1 MKAQLE
7 QIKIS
12 SLEALDKAATPA
24 ELEELRVKI
33 LGKKG
38 ELTAV
43 LKQMGKL
50 SAEER
55 PIMGQLANAVRA
67 EVEAKLE
74 QRKAAIHAAVL
85 EAKLEAEAVDVTIP
99 GDTVSLGHEHPM
111 NQVLQEIK
119 DIFVGMGYQIVDGP
133 EVELASYNFTRLNI
147 EEGHPSRDRSD
158 TFYFDDEDKVLLRTQ
173 TSSMQIRFM
182 ENHQPPLCML
192 APGRVF
198 RKDEADATHSPMFHQ
213 IEGLVVAENITMGDL
228 KGALITIMNK
238 IYGHDAQVRFRPH
251 HFPFTEPS
259 CEMDMQCH
267 KCHGTGEVDGQVCST
282 CHGEGWIELLGAG
295 MVHPDV
301 LRNCGIDP
309 EKYSGFAFGIGL
321 ERTAMGR
328 LKINDLRLIF
338 DNDIRF
344 LNQF

>member
-1 MKAQLE
+1 MKQTLE
-7 QIKIS
+7 NIRVAALA
-12 SLEALDKAATPA
+12 SLEEAATPA
-24 ELEELRVKI
+24 ALEELRVKW

-43 LKQMGKL
+43 LKMMGKL

-55 PIMGQLANAVRA
+55 PVMGQLANSVRA
-67 EVEAKLE
+67 EIEARLE
-74 QRKAAIHAAVL
+74 QCRAAIGAKVL
-85 EAKLEAEAVDVTIP
+85 EAKLAAEAIDVTIP
-99 GDTVSLGHEHPM
+99 GQEVKLGHQHPM
-111 NQVLQEIK
+111 NMVLQEIK
-119 DIFVGMGYQIVDGP
+119 DIFVGMGYTVVDGP
-133 EVELASYNFTRLNI
+133 EVEFADYNFTRLNI

-158 TFYFDDEDKVLLRTQ
+158 TFYFNDEDSVLLRTQ

-182 ENHQPPLCML
+182 EEHKPPLCML

-267 KCHGTGEVDGQVCST
+267 KCHGTGEIEGQVCST

-295 MVHPDV
+295 MVHPEV
-301 LRNCGIDP
+301 LANCGIDP

-338 DNDIRF
+338 DNDVRF
-344 LNQF
+344 LDQF

>member
-1 MKAQLE
+1 MKQQLE
-7 QIKIS
+7 NIKQQAFA
-12 SLEALDKAATPA
+12 ALDAADTPA
-24 ELEELRVKI
+24 ALEDLRVKY

-55 PIMGQLANAVRA
+55 PVMGQLANSVRA
-67 EVEAKLE
+67 IIEEKLE
-74 QRKAAIHAAVL
+74 IRKVAIHTAVL
-85 EAKLEAEAVDVTIP
+85 EKKLASEALDVTIP
-99 GDTVSLGHEHPM
+99 GAPVAMGHQHPM
-111 NQVLQEIK
+111 NQVLDQIK
-119 DIFVGMGYQIVDGP
+119 EIFVGLGYQVVDGP

-158 TFYFDDEDKVLLRTQ
+158 TFYFTDDDSVLLRTQ
-173 TSSMQIRFM
+173 TSPMQIRFM
-182 ENHQPPLCML
+182 ENHKPPLCML

-213 IEGLVVAENITMGDL
+213 IEGLVVDEHITMGDL
-228 KGALITIMNK
+228 KGALVAIMKK
-238 IYGHDAQVRFRPH
+238 IYGEDSVMRFRPH

-267 KCHGTGEVDGQVCST
+267 KCHGTGEVNGQVCST

-295 MVHPDV
+295 MVHPEV

-309 EKYSGFAFGIGL
+309 EKYSGFAFGMGL
-321 ERTAMGR
+321 ERMAMGR
-328 LKINDLRLIF
+328 LKITDLRLIF
-338 DNDIRF
+338 DNDVRF

>member
-1 MKAQLE
+1 MKQQLE
-7 QIKIS
+7 NIRLQAIA
-12 SLEALDKAATPA
+12 ALDAAQSPA
-24 ELEELRVKI
+24 ELEELRVKW

-43 LKQMGKL
+43 LKMMGKL

-55 PIMGQLANAVRA
+55 PVMGQLANSVRS
-67 EVEAKLE
+67 EIEAKLE
-74 QRKAAIHAAVL
+74 ERKAAIHAAVL
-85 EAKLEAEAVDVTIP
+85 EAKLAQESIDVTIP
-99 GDTVSLGHEHPM
+99 GEAVSLGHQHPM
-111 NQVLQEIK
+111 NMVLQEIK
-119 DIFVGMGYQIVDGP
+119 DIFVGLGYQVVDGP

-158 TFYFDDEDKVLLRTQ
+158 TFYFADDDSVLLRTQ
-173 TSSMQIRFM
+173 TSPMQIRAM
-182 ENHQPPLCML
+182 ENMEPPICVL

-228 KGALITIMNK
+228 KGALISMMRK
-238 IYGHDAQVRFRPH
+238 IYGEDAQMRFRPH

-295 MVHPDV
+295 MVHPVV
-301 LRNCGIDP
+301 LEGCGIDP
-309 EKYSGFAFGIGL
+309 EKYSGFAFGMGL
-321 ERTAMGR
+321 ERMAMGR
-328 LKINDLRLIF
+328 MRINDLRLIF
-338 DNDIRF
+338 DNDVRF

>member
-1 MKAQLE
+1 MREQLE
-7 QIKIS
+7 NIKLQAIAAMDAAQTPA
-12 SLEALDKAATPA
+12 ALD
-24 ELEELRVKI
+24 ELRVKY

-43 LKQMGKL
+43 LKMMGKL

-55 PIMGQLANAVRA
+55 PIMGQMANSVRA
-67 EVEAKLE
+67 ILE
-74 QRKAAIHAAVL
+74 QKMDERKTAIDAAVL
-85 EAKLEAEAVDVTIP
+85 ESRLASEAIDVTIP
-99 GDTVSLGHEHPM
+99 GQEVTLGHQHPM
-111 NQVLQEIK
+111 NMVLQQVK
-119 DIFVGMGYQIVDGP
+119 DIFVGMGYTVVDGP

-158 TFYFDDEDKVLLRTQ
+158 TFYFNDDDTVLLRTQ
-173 TSSMQIRFM
+173 TSPMQIRFM
-182 ENHQPPLCML
+182 ENNKPPLCML

-213 IEGLVVAENITMGDL
+213 IEGLVVDENITMGDL
-228 KGALITIMNK
+228 KGALVAIMK
-238 IYGHDAQVRFRPH
+238 QIYGEDSQMRFRPH

-267 KCHGTGEVDGQVCST
+267 KCHGTGEVDGNVCST

-295 MVHPDV
+295 MVHPEV

-309 EKYSGFAFGIGL
+309 EKYSGFAFGMGL
-321 ERTAMGR
+321 ERMAMGR
-328 LKINDLRLIF
+328 MRINDLRLIF
-338 DNDIRF
+338 DNDVRF

>member
-1 MKAQLE
+1 MKEQLE
-7 QIKIS
+7 LIKSQAIA
-12 SLEALDKAATPA
+12 ALDAADTPA
-24 ELEELRVKI
+24 ALEELRVRY

-43 LKQMGKL
+43 LKMMGKL

-55 PIMGQLANAVRA
+55 PVMGQIANSVRA
-67 EVEAKLE
+67 DIESKLE
-74 QRKAAIHAAVL
+74 QRKSAVL
-85 EAKLEAEAVDVTIP
+85 AAALDAKLAAEKIDVTIP
-99 GDTVSLGHEHPM
+99 GDSVTMGHEHPM
-111 NQVLQEIK
+111 NKVLQEIK

-133 EVELASYNFTRLNI
+133 EVELADYNFTRLNI

-158 TFYFDDEDKVLLRTQ
+158 TFYFTDDDKVLLRTQ
-173 TSSMQIRFM
+173 TSPMQVRVM
-182 ENHQPPLCML
+182 ENAKPPICIL
-192 APGRVF
+192 APGRVY

-213 IEGLVVAENITMGDL
+213 IEGLVVDENITMGDL
-228 KGALITIMNK
+228 KGALITVMRR
-238 IYGHDAQVRFRPH
+238 IYGQDAQMRFRPH

-267 KCHGTGEVDGQVCST
+267 KCRGTGEIDGQVCST

-301 LRNCGIDP
+301 LRGCGIDP
-309 EKYSGFAFGIGL
+309 EKYSGFAFGMGL
-321 ERTAMGR
+321 ERMAMGR
-328 LKINDLRLIF
+328 MRINDLRLIF
-338 DNDIRF
+338 DNDVRF

>member
-1 MKAQLE
+1 MKQTLE
-7 QIKIS
+7 NIRLQALA
-12 SLEALDKAATPA
+12 SLEEAQTPAALD
-24 ELEELRVKI
+24 ELRVKW

-43 LKQMGKL
+43 LKMMGKL
-50 SAEER
+50 TPEER
-55 PIMGQLANAVRA
+55 PVMGQLANTVRA
-67 EVEAKLE
+67 E
-74 QRKAAIHAAVL
+74 I
-85 EAKLEAEAVDVTIP
+85 EAKLEARKTAIDAAVLENKLAEEAIDVTIP
-99 GDTVSLGHEHPM
+99 GEEVTLGHQHPM
-111 NQVLQEIK
+111 NMVLQQVK
-119 DIFVGMGYQIVDGP
+119 DIFVGLGYTVVDGP

-158 TFYFDDEDKVLLRTQ
+158 TFYFTDDDSVLLRTQ
-173 TSSMQIRFM
+173 TSPMQIRYM
-182 ENHQPPLCML
+182 EVNEPPLCML

-213 IEGLVVAENITMGDL
+213 IEGLVVDEHITMGDL
-228 KGALITIMNK
+228 KGALVAIMK
-238 IYGHDAQVRFRPH
+238 QIYGEDSVMRFRPH

-267 KCHGTGEVDGQVCST
+267 KCHGTGEVDGNVCST

-295 MVHPDV
+295 MVHPEV

-309 EKYSGFAFGIGL
+309 EKYSGFAFGMGL
-321 ERTAMGR
+321 ERMAMGR
-328 LKINDLRLIF
+328 MKINDLRLIF
-338 DNDIRF
+338 DNDMRF

>member
-1 MKAQLE
+1 MKEQLE
-7 QIKIS
+7 LIKVNALAA
-12 SLEALDKAATPA
+12 LEAAETPA
-24 ELEELRVKI
+24 ALDEQRVKW

-43 LKQMGKL
+43 LKMMGKL

-55 PIMGQLANAVRA
+55 PVMGQLANAVRA
-67 EVEAKLE
+67 ELEAKLE
-74 QRKAAIHAAVL
+74 ERKAAINAAVL
-85 EAKLEAEAVDVTIP
+85 EAKLASESIDVTIP
-99 GDTVSLGHEHPM
+99 GEEVTLGHQHPM
-111 NQVLQEIK
+111 NQVLQQVK
-119 DIFVGMGYQIVDGP
+119 DIFVGMGYTVVDGP
-133 EVELASYNFTRLNI
+133 EVEYADYNFTRLNI

-158 TFYFDDEDKVLLRTQ
+158 TFYFTDDDSVLLRTQ

-213 IEGLVVAENITMGDL
+213 IEGLVVAEDITMGNL
-228 KGALITIMNK
+228 KDVLITIMRK
-238 IYGHDAQVRFRPH
+238 IYGHDANVRFRPH

-267 KCHGTGEVDGQVCST
+267 KCHGTGEVDGAVCST

-295 MVHPDV
+295 MVHPEV

-309 EKYSGFAFGIGL
+309 DKYSGFAFGMGL
-321 ERTAMGR
+321 ERMAMGR
-328 LKINDLRLIF
+328 LKITDLRLIF
-338 DNDIRF
+338 DNNIKF
-344 LNQF
+344 LEQF

>member
-1 MKAQLE
+1 MKQQLE
-7 QIKIS
+7 NIRQQAFA
-12 SLEALDKAATPA
+12 SLEAAGDLAA
-24 ELEELRVKI
+24 LEELRVKL

-50 SAEER
+50 SPEER
-55 PIMGQLANAVRA
+55 PVMGQLANNVRA
-67 EVEAKLE
+67 DIEAELE
-74 QRKAAIHAAVL
+74 QRKAQLNAAAL
-85 EAKLEAEAVDVTIP
+85 EAKLAAEAVDVTIP
-99 GDTVSLGHEHPM
+99 GDTVTMGHQHPM
-111 NQVLQEIK
+111 NMVLQEIK
-119 DIFVGMGYQIVDGP
+119 DIFVGMGYTVVDGP
-133 EVELASYNFTRLNI
+133 EVEYADYNFTRLNI

-158 TFYFDDEDKVLLRTQ
+158 TFYFNDEDSLLLRTQ

-182 ENHQPPLCML
+182 ENHKPPLCML

-228 KGALITIMNK
+228 KGALINIMNR

-295 MVHPDV
+295 MVHPEV

-309 EKYSGFAFGIGL
+309 EVYSGFAFGIGL

-328 LKINDLRLIF
+328 LKITDLRLIF
-338 DNDIRF
+338 DNDVRF

>member
-1 MKAQLE
+1 MKQQLE
-7 QIKIS
+7 NIRLQALA
-12 SLEALDKAATPA
+12 SLEEAQTPA
-24 ELEELRVKI
+24 ALEELRVKW

-43 LKQMGKL
+43 LKMMGKL

-55 PIMGQLANAVRA
+55 PVMGQLANSVRA
-67 EVEAKLE
+67 EIESKLE
-74 QRKAAIHAAVL
+74 SRKSAIDAAVL
-85 EAKLEAEAVDVTIP
+85 ESKLAEEAIDVTIP
-99 GDTVSLGHEHPM
+99 GDKIAMGHQHPM
-111 NQVLQEIK
+111 NMVLQEIK
-119 DIFVGMGYQIVDGP
+119 DIFVGMGYTVVDGP
-133 EVELASYNFTRLNI
+133 EVEFADYNFTRLNI

-158 TFYFDDEDKVLLRTQ
+158 TFYFNDDDSVLLRTQ

-182 ENHQPPLCML
+182 ENHKPPLCML

-213 IEGLVVAENITMGDL
+213 IEGLVVAEDITMGDL

-295 MVHPDV
+295 MVHPEV
-301 LRNCGIDP
+301 LRGCGIDP
-309 EKYSGFAFGIGL
+309 DKYSGFAFGIGL

-338 DNDIRF
+338 DNDVRF
-344 LNQF
+344 LSQF